1 MLEELESE
9 ALGTASLQIA
19 KILFWQQDFLN
30 YPDSPKPTKAE
41 FSMSLEAAPVQPAI
55 LLTIIAETVLK
66 DAIVKLFK
74 SNNVSGY
81 TINQV
86 QGEGSHGQRMG
97 DMAGYNTNIEIK
109 TLVSKDVSDS
119 ILRSIKDYQGKHAL
133 IVFRQNV
140 ETLVD

>member
-1 MLEELESE
+1 
-9 ALGTASLQIA
+9 
-19 KILFWQQDFLN
+19 
-30 YPDSPKPTKAE
+30 
-41 FSMSLEAAPVQPAI
+41 MSLEAAPVQPAI

-133 IVFRQNV
+133 IAFRQNV

>member
-1 MLEELESE
+1 
-9 ALGTASLQIA
+9 
-19 KILFWQQDFLN
+19 
-30 YPDSPKPTKAE
+30 
-41 FSMSLEAAPVQPAI
+41 MSLEAAPVQPVI

-86 QGEGSHGQRMG
+86 QGEGSHGQRLG

-133 IVFRQNV
+133 IAFRQNV
-140 ETLVD
+140 ETLAD

>member
-1 MLEELESE
+1 
-9 ALGTASLQIA
+9 
-19 KILFWQQDFLN
+19 
-30 YPDSPKPTKAE
+30 
-41 FSMSLEAAPVQPAI
+41 MSLEAAPVQPAI

-119 ILRSIKDYQGKHAL
+119 ILRSVKDYQGKHAL
-133 IVFRQNV
+133 IAFRQNV